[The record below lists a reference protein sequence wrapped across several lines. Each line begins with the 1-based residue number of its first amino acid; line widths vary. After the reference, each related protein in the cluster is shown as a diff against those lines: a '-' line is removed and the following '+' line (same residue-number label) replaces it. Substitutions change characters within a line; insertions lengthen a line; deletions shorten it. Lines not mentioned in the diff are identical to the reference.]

1 MLANNELM
9 IGNFVMFFDRNK
21 IEHKAIVDQ
30 VLRHSCLLRYTTE
43 DAGEYGQEVI
53 VNYEDIH
60 GIPITADLLEKNGL
74 PKRNC
79 PAVPDLLAYG
89 FGIYEIE
96 QYREEKEKGEW
107 NINITVEY
115 EGTDLRTVK
124 YVHELQQ
131 FMKANETDYKI
142 KTL

>member
-79 PAVPDLLAYG
+79 PAVPDLLAYS

-107 NINITVEY
+107 NINITAEY

>member
-21 IEHKAIVDQ
+21 IGHKAIVDQ
-30 VLRHSCLLRYTTE
+30 VLRHSCLLMYTTE

-74 PKRNC
+74 PKHDC
-79 PAVPDLLAYG
+79 PIFPEMPVYS
-89 FGIYEIE
+89 FGIYNIE
-96 QYREEKEKGEW
+96 QYKENKEKGEW
-107 NINITVEY
+107 DINIIVEY

-131 FMKANETDYKI
+131 FMKVNETDHKI
-142 KTL
+142 TTV

>member
-21 IEHKAIVDQ
+21 IGHKAIVDQ

>member
-21 IEHKAIVDQ
+21 IGHKAIVDQ

-43 DAGEYGQEVI
+43 DAGEYRQEVI